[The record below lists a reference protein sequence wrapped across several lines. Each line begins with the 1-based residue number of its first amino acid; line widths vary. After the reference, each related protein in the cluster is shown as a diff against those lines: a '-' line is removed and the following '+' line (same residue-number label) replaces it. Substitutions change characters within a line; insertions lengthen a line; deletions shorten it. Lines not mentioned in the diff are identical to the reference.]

1 MNPSLPLSL
10 SSLARF
16 AGLAGLVTLVYAG
29 ESRSS
34 ARLSAEI
41 RAGLPSF
48 EAPTAPAERPP
59 SNALELPAVTVDV
72 VRTVVPDETEVL
84 TDAALSDLLLKRY
97 PGASVKGQDPT
108 DRGQI
113 RIPNY
118 AAVMYRD
125 DLRLSR
131 LETIQRIEAVHQ
143 RAGTLAPG
151 NDLKTEIHRAFLRR
165 PDPLTEVMDRS
176 ANPWLRK

>member
-1 MNPSLPLSL
+1 MLPL

-16 AGLAGLVTLVYAG
+16 AGLTGLVTLVCAN
-29 ESRSS
+29 ESRTS

-48 EAPTAPAERPP
+48 AAPAAPPERPT
-59 SNALELPAVTVDV
+59 STALELPAVTVDV
-72 VRTVVPDETEVL
+72 VRTVVPDATQVL

-108 DRGQI
+108 ERGQV
-113 RIPNY
+113 RVPNY
-118 AAVMYRD
+118 AALMYRED
-125 DLRLSR
+125 IRLSR

-143 RAGTLAPG
+143 KAGTLAPG

-176 ANPWLRK
+176 VNPWLRK